1 MSKKKPLTPELQAE
15 CLAANELFLA
25 KKNELKLTQKK
36 IADAAGISPAAVAQY
51 LNGTNPL
58 NAKFAATLS
67 RLIGEPVE
75 KFSKRL
81 ADEIADIAKVVEPAR
96 HTQAAEPGNV
106 TPAQQPDRLYR
117 YPVISRVA
125 AGAWQEAIETCDPW
139 AYDTFELA
147 DYQAKGPAFWLH
159 VSGDSMT
166 SPVPPSIPEGHL
178 ILVDTGIEPRPG
190 DMVVAKLVDAD
201 EATFKLLVADAGQLY
216 LKPLNPAYRMIPI
229 DERCRLIGVVVEA
242 KMKLRR

>member
-1 MSKKKPLTPELQAE
+1 MDIYAIRKQNLLALMAGKTQRSCADRWETSPSTLSQIVSKNPVRNLGDDLARKIELAE
-15 CLAANELFLA
+15 GLPTGWFDHLHHGENLAAPSRSG
-25 KKNELKLTQKK
+25 Q
-36 IADAAGISPAAVAQY
+36 AG
-51 LNGTNPL
+51 GEL
-58 NAKFAATLS
+58 NATES
-67 RLIGEPVE
+67 
-75 KFSKRL
+75 
-81 ADEIADIAKVVEPAR
+81 
-96 HTQAAEPGNV
+96 GNV

-117 YPVISRVA
+117 YPVISQVA
-125 AGAWQEAIETCDPW
+125 AGAWQEAIEAYEPW
-139 AYDTFELA
+139 AYDTFEQA
-147 DYQAKGPAFWLH
+147 DYQAKGSAFWLK

>member
-1 MSKKKPLTPELQAE
+1 MERHERIAKAIAASGKKKGEIAAE
-15 CLAANELFLA
+15 CGVANSAVTQWINGDSKSLKPENLYALA
-25 KKNELKLTQKK
+25 K
-36 IADAAGISPAAVAQY
+36 
-51 LNGTNPL
+51 
-58 NAKFAATLS
+58 ATGFRAEWLA
-67 RLIGEPVE
+67 IGEGE
-75 KFSKRL
+75 ER
-81 ADEIADIAKVVEPAR
+81 EPASFPASQ
-96 HTQAAEPGNV
+96 TTEPSNV
-106 TPAQQPDRLYR
+106 APAQTPDRLYR

-125 AGAWQEAIETCDPW
+125 AGAWQEAVEACDPW

-147 DYQAKGPAFWLH
+147 DYQAKGPAFWLQ

-178 ILVDTGIEPRPG
+178 ILIDTGIEPRPG

-201 EATFKLLVADAGQLY
+201 EATFKLLVTDAGQLY

>member
-1 MSKKKPLTPELQAE
+1 MERHERIAKAIAASGKKKGEIAAE
-15 CLAANELFLA
+15 CGVANSAVTQWINGDSKSLKPENLYALA
-25 KKNELKLTQKK
+25 K
-36 IADAAGISPAAVAQY
+36 
-51 LNGTNPL
+51 
-58 NAKFAATLS
+58 ATGFRAEWLA
-67 RLIGEPVE
+67 IGEGVE
-75 KFSKRL
+75 R
-81 ADEIADIAKVVEPAR
+81 EPASASLA
-96 HTQAAEPGNV
+96 TEPGNV

-117 YPVISRVA
+117 YPVISQVA
-125 AGAWQEAIETCDPW
+125 AGAWQEAIEAYEPW

-147 DYQAKGPAFWLH
+147 DYQAKGSAFWLK

-229 DERCRLIGVVVEA
+229 DERCRMIGVVVEA

>member
-1 MSKKKPLTPELQAE
+1 MERHERIAKAIAASGKKKGEIAAE
-15 CLAANELFLA
+15 CGVANSAVTQWINGDSKSLKPENLYALA
-25 KKNELKLTQKK
+25 K
-36 IADAAGISPAAVAQY
+36 
-51 LNGTNPL
+51 
-58 NAKFAATLS
+58 ATGFRAEWLA
-67 RLIGEPVE
+67 IGEGVE
-75 KFSKRL
+75 R
-81 ADEIADIAKVVEPAR
+81 EPASSASLA
-96 HTQAAEPGNV
+96 TEPGNV
-106 TPAQQPDRLYR
+106 TAAHQPDRLYR
-117 YPVISRVA
+117 YPVISQVA
-125 AGAWQEAIETCDPW
+125 AGAWQEAIEAYEPW

-147 DYQAKGPAFWLH
+147 DYQAKGSAFWLK

>member
-1 MSKKKPLTPELQAE
+1 MDIYAIRKQNLLALMAGKTQRSCADRWETSPSTLSQIVSKKPVRNLGDDLARKIEQAE
-15 CLAANELFLA
+15 GLPAGWFDHLHHGENLAGPSRAGQVDGGA
-25 KKNELKLTQKK
+25 KT
-36 IADAAGISPAAVAQY
+36 
-51 LNGTNPL
+51 
-58 NAKFAATLS
+58 
-67 RLIGEPVE
+67 
-75 KFSKRL
+75 
-81 ADEIADIAKVVEPAR
+81 
-96 HTQAAEPGNV
+96 AEPGNV

-125 AGAWQEAIETCDPW
+125 AGTWQEAIEACDPW

-147 DYQAKGPAFWLH
+147 DYQAKGPAFWLQ

-190 DMVVAKLVDAD
+190 DMVVAKLVEAD
-201 EATFKLLVADAGQLY
+201 EATFKMLVADAGQLY